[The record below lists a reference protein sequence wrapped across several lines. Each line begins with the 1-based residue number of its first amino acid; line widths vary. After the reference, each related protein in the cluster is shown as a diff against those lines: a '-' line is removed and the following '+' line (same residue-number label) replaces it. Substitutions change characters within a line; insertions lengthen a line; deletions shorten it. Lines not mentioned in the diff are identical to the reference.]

1 MFLVVF
7 RLEKKKLPQW
17 LPSSVQSLCSRKNI
31 IGKTMQ
37 NLSGVAPRLGNHLS
51 NLKKRID
58 NEQFIC
64 NINSCDIFI
73 FINIM

>member
-17 LPSSVQSLCSRKNI
+17 LPSSVRGLRSRKNI

-37 NLSGVAPRLGNHLS
+37 NLSGWPPDLVTILVI
-51 NLKKRID
+51 KKRID

>member
-17 LPSSVQSLCSRKNI
+17 LPSSVRGLRSRKNI

-37 NLSGVAPRLGNHLS
+37 NLSGRPPDLVTILVI
-51 NLKKRID
+51 KKKD
-58 NEQFIC
+58 
-64 NINSCDIFI
+64 
-73 FINIM
+73 